1 MRMTGLGINWK
12 GYIAVSVSAD
22 TTIDL
27 CSRCAA
33 YSSLNTIISA
43 RQDVV
48 SYDKEPQHALNQ
60 TSKYLRA
67 TGCTQRI

>member
-1 MRMTGLGINWK
+1 MTGLGINWK

-33 YSSLNTIISA
+33 YSPLNTIISA
-43 RQDVV
+43 RQDVA
-48 SYDKEPQHALNQ
+48 SYDK
-60 TSKYLRA
+60 
-67 TGCTQRI
+67 